1 MSFLITEIEQKGC
14 WTMYIYREE
23 SYEKM
28 SRRAANIISAQV
40 ISKPDSVLGL
50 ATGSSPLGIYRQL
63 IEWYKKGDLDFKD
76 VTTVNLDEYY
86 GLPASHDQSYRYF
99 MDENFFNHINIDKF
113 RTYVPNGMCENY
125 EHECREYEKLIE
137 SLGGID
143 LQLLGIG
150 FNGHIGF
157 NEPSDHFDIATRRVE
172 LTESTMKA
180 NSRFFPN
187 GGMPTH
193 ALTMGLKSILSAKKI
208 LLIAGP
214 EKYDI
219 VKEALTGPVTPKVP
233 ASILQLHDNVT
244 VVYTGDRDI

>member
-1 MSFLITEIEQKGC
+1 MYKGERK
-14 WTMYIYREE
+14 MYIYREE

-40 ISKPDSVLGL
+40 IQKPDAVLGL
-50 ATGSSPLGIYRQL
+50 ATGSSPLGVYKQL
-63 IEWYKKGDLDFKD
+63 IEWYNKGDLDFKD
-76 VTTVNLDEYY
+76 VKSVNLDEYC
-86 GLPASHDQSYRYF
+86 GLSPEHDQSYRYF
-99 MDENFFNHINIDKF
+99 MNSNFFDHINIDKKN
-113 RTYVPNGMCENY
+113 TYVPDGMCENWQT
-125 EHECREYEKLIE
+125 ECENYDKLIR

-157 NEPSDHFDIATRRVE
+157 NEPSDHFELGTRRVT
-172 LTESTMKA
+172 LTESTLKA

-193 ALTMGLKSILSAKKI
+193 ALTMGFKSILSAKKI

-219 VKEALTGPVTPKVP
+219 VKRALKGPVTPEVP
-233 ASILQLHDNVT
+233 ASILQLHDDVS
-244 VVYTGDRDI
+244 VVYTADRDI

>member
-1 MSFLITEIEQKGC
+1 
-14 WTMYIYREE
+14 MYIYREE

-40 ISKPDSVLGL
+40 IQKPDSVLGL
-50 ATGSSPLGIYRQL
+50 ATGSSPLGIYSQL

-76 VTTVNLDEYY
+76 VTSVNLDEYC
-86 GLPASHDQSYRYF
+86 GLSPEHDQSYRYF
-99 MDENFFNHINIDKF
+99 MNHNLFDHINIDKY
-113 RTYVPNGMCENY
+113 RTYVPNGLAEDWQTECDNY
-125 EHECREYEKLIE
+125 DKLI
-137 SLGGID
+137 SALGGID

-157 NEPSDHFDIATRRVE
+157 NEPSDCFALATRRVQ
-172 LTESTMKA
+172 LTESTLKA

-193 ALTMGLKSILSAKKI
+193 ALTMGFKSILSAKKI

-219 VKEALTGPVTPKVP
+219 VQKALKGPVTPEVP
-233 ASILQLHDNVT
+233 ASILQLHENVS
-244 VVYTGDRDI
+244 VVYTADRDI

>member
-1 MSFLITEIEQKGC
+1 
-14 WTMYIYREE
+14 MYIYRED

-50 ATGSSPLGIYRQL
+50 ATGSSPLGIYKQL
-63 IEWYKKGDLDFKD
+63 IEWYNKGDIDFKD
-76 VTTVNLDEYY
+76 VTSVNLDEYY
-86 GLPASHDQSYRYF
+86 GLPSNHDQSYRYF
-99 MDENFFNHINIDKF
+99 MDSNFFDHINIDKF
-113 RTYVPNGMCENY
+113 NTYVPNGMAEDFQRECEDY
-125 EHECREYEKLIE
+125 DALINR
-137 SLGGID
+137 LGGID

-157 NEPSDHFDIATRRVE
+157 NEPGDHFDINTRRVE
-172 LTESTMKA
+172 LTESTLKA

-193 ALTMGLKSILSAKKI
+193 ALTMGLKSILNAKKI

-219 VKEALTGPVTPKVP
+219 VKEAFTGPVTPKVP
-233 ASILQLHDNVT
+233 ASILQLHPNVT
-244 VVYTGDRDI
+244 VVYTGEKDF